1 LALLTTEEKP
11 LGLNGIAE
19 IYLGFEMVYSEL
31 VVDIGLVITVIVC
44 VAICCSGTLIAS
56 FCYIQR
62 RTRPRE
68 DSGESL
74 V

>member
-1 LALLTTEEKP
+1 LALLHREEKP
-11 LGLNGIAE
+11 LGLNGKVE
-19 IYLGFEMVYSEL
+19 IYLGFEMVYNEL
-31 VVDIGLVITVIVC
+31 AVDIGLVIAVIV
-44 VAICCSGTLIAS
+44 VIAICCGGTLIAS

>member
-1 LALLTTEEKP
+1 LTLFITEEKP
-11 LGLNGIAE
+11 LGLNGKAE
-19 IYLGFEMVYSEL
+19 IYLGFEMVYNEL
-31 VVDIGLVITVIVC
+31 AVDIGLVIAVIVC
-44 VAICCSGTLIAS
+44 VAICCSGTIVAS
-56 FCYIQR
+56 CFYHR